1 MSSVVFSY
9 PKSYNSFVCD
19 SWKLQQGERVFLYGP
34 SGSGKST
41 LLSLLCGIATPNSGT
56 ITINDTQINDLSQS
70 KRDRFRAT
78 NLGIVFQ
85 QFNLIPYL
93 SVMQNLQLS
102 VHLANKQSI
111 DEKQV
116 APMLGMLNLE
126 SSILRKPV
134 SDLSVGQRQR
144 VAIMRA
150 CVNAPNLM
158 LVDEPTSSLDT
169 EARDGFM
176 QMLMSLCEM
185 NQSSLIFV
193 SHDKALLHHF
203 DKHVALNDIC
213 SWRSTGSKTV
223 C

>member
-9 PKSYNSFVCD
+9 PKSPSSFVCD
-19 SWKLQQGERVFLYGP
+19 SWQLQRGEKIFLYGP

-41 LLSLLCGIATPNSGT
+41 LLNLLCGIATPSAGSIVVNGKK
-56 ITINDTQINDLSQS
+56 INKLSQS
-70 KRDRFRAT
+70 KRDKFRAQ

-93 SVMQNLQLS
+93 SVMQNLQLA

-111 DEKQV
+111 DEKAI
-116 APMLGMLNLE
+116 APMLAMLNLE
-126 SSILRKPV
+126 SYVLGKPV
-134 SDLSVGQRQR
+134 NELSVGQRQR

-150 CVNAPNLM
+150 CVNTPSLM

-193 SHDKALLHHF
+193 SHDKALRRHF

-213 SWRSTGSKTV
+213 SWRSTGSKAL